1 MKKIFTLCCLSFL
14 LASCG
19 MMGKSGDVGIAAGQ
33 ISRGSNENNVAVF
46 KNSFM
51 TSADTYEIA
60 LTHCKKFNKT
70 PKLVREAKM
79 FDLWMK
85 DRYACVS
92 N

>member
-1 MKKIFTLCCLSFL
+1 
-14 LASCG
+14 
-19 MMGKSGDVGIAAGQ
+19 MMGRSGEVGISAGQ
-33 ISRGSNENNVAVF
+33 ISRDSNENNVGVI

-70 PKLVREAKM
+70 PKLVREAKVYD
-79 FDLWMK
+79 FWMK
-85 DRYACVS
+85 DQYACVS

>member
-1 MKKIFTLCCLSFL
+1 MKKLFALCILSIFM
-14 LASCG
+14 ASCS
-19 MMGKSGDVGIAAGQ
+19 MMGKSGDVGVSAGQ
-33 ISRGSNENNVAVF
+33 ISKDSNENSVGVY

-60 LTHCKKFNKT
+60 LKHCAKFKKT
-70 PKLVREAKM
+70 PKLVRAAKM

-85 DRYACVS
+85 DQYACVT